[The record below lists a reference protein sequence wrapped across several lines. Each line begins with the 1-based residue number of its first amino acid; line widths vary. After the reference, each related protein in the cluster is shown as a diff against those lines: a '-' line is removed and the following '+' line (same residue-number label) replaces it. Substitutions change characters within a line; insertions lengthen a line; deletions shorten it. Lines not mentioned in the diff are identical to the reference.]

1 MASREDLIKSCM
13 SWQSQLSEHD
23 LQSHGLTTLTEEALE
38 KLSVQEL
45 VLRSRM
51 LKEIMDSRKPS
62 NTITVK
68 PKFKKALDNL
78 DIGSLLHKHEKKEDN
93 GKEL

>member
-1 MASREDLIKSCM
+1 MASREDLIKNCM
-13 SWQSQLSEHD
+13 SWQSQLSECD
-23 LQSHGLTTLTEEALE
+23 LQSRGLTTLTEEALE

-51 LKEIMDSRKPS
+51 LKEIMDGKKPS

-68 PKFKKALDNL
+68 PEYKKVLDDL
-78 DIGSLLHKHEKKEDN
+78 DVDSLLHKREKEEDK
-93 GKEL
+93 GKQL